1 MKEIATVSDDGR
13 ATSLKVNMQ
22 IETVEGYSGHS
33 DRHQLLS
40 LLKNM
45 RPKPERVFTL
55 HGDETKCEDLSRTIQ
70 KLMHIDSRA
79 PMDLDS
85 IRLK

>member
-1 MKEIATVSDDGR
+1 
-13 ATSLKVNMQ
+13 MQ

-33 DRHQLLS
+33 DRAQLVA
-40 LLKNM
+40 LLRNM

-55 HGDETKCEDLSRTIQ
+55 HGDEKKCEDLSRSIANM
-70 KLMHIDSRA
+70 MHIDSRA
-79 PMDLDS
+79 PMNLDA